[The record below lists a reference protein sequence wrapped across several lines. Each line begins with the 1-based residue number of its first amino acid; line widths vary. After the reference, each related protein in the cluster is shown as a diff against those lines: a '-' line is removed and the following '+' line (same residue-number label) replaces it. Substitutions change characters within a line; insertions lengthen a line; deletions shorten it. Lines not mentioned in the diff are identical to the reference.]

1 MVALLLLTLLQATP
15 PAAKPQTPAA
25 PPATTTPATT
35 PPAAPRPRPAGASTT
50 AALLF
55 ITDGSGRMVEG
66 VTVHVM
72 GPVDREVQS
81 PASGPTRIDG
91 LRAGTYRVRFTHE
104 KFITFEKEIVWR
116 AGTAAPELS
125 ITLNAAPAPP
135 PPPPAPAPA
144 PVVSATPKLPPPG
157 PPKTVSLPD
166 YIEKNFITNRE
177 PQKESLV
184 GCSGVGQ
191 AMLWQIRDPWNGRQ
205 HESAD
210 GMLYVVGGDGGLKL
224 GDREFTVTAGAFIV
238 VPRGTSYSLS
248 RKGRNPLI
256 VLAVLA
262 GAPCAVN

>member
-1 MVALLLLTLLQATP
+1 MVALLLMTLLQATP
-15 PAAKPQTPAA
+15 PAAKPQPAPA
-25 PPATTTPATT
+25 PPATTTPAT
-35 PPAAPRPRPAGASTT
+35 PRPRPAGASTT
-50 AALLF
+50 TALLF

-66 VTVHVM
+66 VTVHVT

-104 KFITFEKEIVWR
+104 RFITFEKEIVWR

-157 PPKTVSLPD
+157 APKTVSLPD

-210 GMLYVVGGDGGLKL
+210 GMFYVVGGDGGLKL
-224 GDREFTVTAGAFIV
+224 GDREFTMSAGAFIV